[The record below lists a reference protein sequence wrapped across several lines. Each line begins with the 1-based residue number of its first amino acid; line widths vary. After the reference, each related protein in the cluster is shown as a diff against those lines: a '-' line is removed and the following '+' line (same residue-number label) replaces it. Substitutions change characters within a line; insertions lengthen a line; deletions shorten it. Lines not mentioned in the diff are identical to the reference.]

1 MIKVYDVLF
10 PLFLQGRSSWSGV
23 TLDKVSSWPDKMET
37 LKFSLQISIYEGFY
51 ILVHLL
57 DKLVIQTDP
66 DLFTVF
72 SVSFHWAYLDLSN
85 Y

>member
-1 MIKVYDVLF
+1 
-10 PLFLQGRSSWSGV
+10 
-23 TLDKVSSWPDKMET
+23 MET

-72 SVSFHWAYLDLSN
+72 SVSFH
-85 Y
+85 